1 MNSSEE
7 LFPVFNSAGQM
18 VIFWRILHL
27 ITGTYGNY
35 PAGQLLIAL
44 TMVFLHQRGMNPT
57 LSDLCKATGLP
68 KATVSRYVSWQLK
81 EGLAEE
87 IIDPND
93 RRRRILLQT
102 DKGRAA
108 WRWQAEQL
116 RKLFR
121 EVHEWD
127 VPDFGTGSGVDPEVI
142 LAAMKRLTA
151 DVRLLEHPYDPS
163 VKEA

>member
-1 MNSSEE
+1 MSGSEK
-7 LFPVFNSAGQM
+7 LFPAFSSGGQM

-87 IIDPND
+87 VIDPHD

-102 DKGRAA
+102 DKGRTA
-108 WRWQAEQL
+108 WRWQAEQMQ
-116 RKLFR
+116 KLFR
-121 EVHEWD
+121 EVDEWD
-127 VPDFGTGSGVDPEVI
+127 VPDFREDSGVDPAII
-142 LAAMKRLTA
+142 LATMKRLTA
-151 DVRLLEHPYDPS
+151 DVRLLEHPYLPDVTES
-163 VKEA
+163 